1 MTLDR
6 YSEIHKRHRQVLSN
20 LDAGH
25 KELCESLKNLHPE
38 EAFQGTRWSVWDV
51 IKHLDS
57 EGFVDTLESISF
69 GPTHM
74 FPSFTN
80 RAEKLKTDIE
90 HANET
95 FERFRKLVE
104 GLTEAQLLLEAT
116 PANPNNSFPK
126 LNILELLERLSNHE
140 SNHAKQIVKTR
151 EYARAFNSI
160 DKSVTIIKMDQDQP
174 NLISSHVLGLLKFAD
189 YVAATKD
196 MFKSLD
202 GKFAG
207 VPLTLTED
215 NVDEISSRL
224 SREAQSGLW
233 TLICVSGDLTSLE
246 SDCLKLAEKYCDK
259 IVIQKAKDLSD

>member
-1 MTLDR
+1 
-6 YSEIHKRHRQVLSN
+6 
-20 LDAGH
+20 
-25 KELCESLKNLHPE
+25 
-38 EAFQGTRWSVWDV
+38 
-51 IKHLDS
+51 
-57 EGFVDTLESISF
+57 
-69 GPTHM
+69 
-74 FPSFTN
+74 
-80 RAEKLKTDIE
+80 
-90 HANET
+90 
-95 FERFRKLVE
+95 
-104 GLTEAQLLLEAT
+104 
-116 PANPNNSFPK
+116 
-126 LNILELLERLSNHE
+126 
-140 SNHAKQIVKTR
+140 
-151 EYARAFNSI
+151 
-160 DKSVTIIKMDQDQP
+160 MDQDQP

-259 IVIQKAKDLSD
+259 IVIQKAKDPSD